1 MGEAHF
7 KDARRAA
14 WGGRRIRK
22 RTMLKRKIILASTAA
37 AIALGAGGG
46 VFAASQS
53 SKNDDEAR
61 EIEAVRTSPV
71 SLLQAIAT
79 AEQQSNGRAVSAEA
93 EEGGG
98 AVLYEIKTIG
108 GEEMVE
114 FQIDPQTGNVVKTED
129 EKVEGDDAEEYA
141 GAAQLETTLA
151 AAIASAE
158 QATGGKAI
166 EAGLDDEDG
175 KALYEVELAAAAGTT
190 QKAYIDA
197 ATGNVVKTAAGE
209 DNDEEHE

>member
-1 MGEAHF
+1 
-7 KDARRAA
+7 
-14 WGGRRIRK
+14 
-22 RTMLKRKIILASTAA
+22 MLKRKIILATTAA

-53 SKNDDEAR
+53 SKNEDEAR

-71 SLLQAIAT
+71 SLPQAIAT

-98 AVLYEIKTIG
+98 GVLYEIKTIG
-108 GEEMVE
+108 GEKVVE
-114 FQIDPQTGNVVKTED
+114 FQIDPQTGNVVNTED
-129 EKVEGDDAEEYA
+129 EKVEGDNDEEYA
-141 GAAQLETTLA
+141 GAARLETTLA

-175 KALYEVELAAAAGTT
+175 KALYEVELAAAATI

-209 DNDEEHE
+209 DNGEEHE